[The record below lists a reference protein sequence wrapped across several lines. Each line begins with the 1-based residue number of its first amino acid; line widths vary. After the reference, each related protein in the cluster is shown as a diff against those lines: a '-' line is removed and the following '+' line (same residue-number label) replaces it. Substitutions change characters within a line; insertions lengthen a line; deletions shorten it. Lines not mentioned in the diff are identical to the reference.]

1 MKAEGVDPAGVSICA
16 EWSNSKTGYIGGAY
30 PVGVTGSSIRFLCFD
45 GDGCRQH
52 YRFFGSLPLCIAS
65 IAFFFLFLT
74 LYIYICLSP
83 PTLEPTDARA
93 IYVIRYNGWWLSC
106 SIRLD
111 NSLCNGCAAE
121 QPCHRHAHRRRLRT
135 ARDDRRCM
143 VAQRYPA
150 QHGWMLLRLQLQQSH
165 LQTSVGLSGNV
176 SSVSTF
182 TLRVTHTDDRLDVA
196 RIWPRQ
202 CLQSLLL

>member
-1 MKAEGVDPAGVSICA
+1 MPTLSASRVRHYVFYALMAMDVDNTIASLDCYLFA
-16 EWSNSKTGYIGGAY
+16 
-30 PVGVTGSSIRFLCFD
+30 L
-45 GDGCRQH
+45 
-52 YRFFGSLPLCIAS
+52 LPLLS
-65 IAFFFLFLT
+65 SFNFLL
-74 LYIYICLSP
+74 IYICVCVCLSLSRSLFP
-83 PTLEPTDARA
+83 PHTPTLEPTDARA

-106 SIRLD
+106 SIQLD

-121 QPCHRHAHRRRLRT
+121 QPCYRHAHRRRLRT

-150 QHGWMLLRLQLQQSH
+150 QHGWMLLRLQLQQPH
-165 LQTSVGLSGNV
+165 LQTSVDLSGNV

-182 TLRVTHTDDRLDVA
+182 TLRVTQTDDRLDGA
-196 RIWPRQ
+196 MIWPRQ